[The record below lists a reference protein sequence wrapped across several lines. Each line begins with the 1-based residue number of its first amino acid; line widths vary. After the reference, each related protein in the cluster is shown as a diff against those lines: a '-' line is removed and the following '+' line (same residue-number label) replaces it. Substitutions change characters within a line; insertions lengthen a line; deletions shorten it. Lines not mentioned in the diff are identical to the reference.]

1 MQPPGPWK
9 RFVMTI
15 DEPRFGYVALAGSP
29 NVGKST
35 LLNKL
40 VGEKISITS
49 RRPQTTR
56 HRILGVKTG
65 SDYQIV
71 FVDTP
76 GIHRSKGRRLNRI
89 IVKTAIS
96 SLADVDLVLLLIDQR
111 AWSGEQEWVLK
122 QITQNRIPVI
132 LLINK
137 IDRIRDKRT
146 LLPLI
151 EESRQRHP
159 FLEIIPVSSRFSS
172 AQDVRKIS
180 TTIARHLP
188 IGPPGFPA
196 DQRTDKNDRFRAT
209 ELIRE
214 QLFSVLGQE
223 LPYSTAVEIQ
233 KYEKNDKQ
241 ILCIDAT
248 IWVEKESQKSI
259 VIGKNGQ
266 MLKMIGMNAR
276 KQIEMTMHHK
286 VFLGL
291 WVKVKK
297 GWSDSARQLH
307 ALGYAES

>member
-1 MQPPGPWK
+1 MA
-9 RFVMTI
+9 I
-15 DEPRFGYVALAGSP
+15 DGKRFGYVALAGSP

-56 HRILGVKTG
+56 HRILGVKTE

-76 GIHRSKGRRLNRI
+76 GIHPSQGRRLNRI

-111 AWSGEQEWVLK
+111 AWSGEQEWVLE
-122 QITQNRIPVI
+122 QVTQNRIPVM

-151 EESRQRHP
+151 EESRQRYP
-159 FLEIIPVSSRFSS
+159 FVEIVPVSSRFSS
-172 AQDVRKIS
+172 AEDLRRIS
-180 TTIARHLP
+180 ETIAKHLP
-188 IGPPGFPA
+188 VGLPGFPA
-196 DQRTDKNDRFRAT
+196 DQRTDRNDKFRAT

-223 LPYSTAVEIQ
+223 LPYSTAVEIE
-233 KYEKNDKQ
+233 KYEENDKQ
-241 ILCIDAT
+241 VLRIEAIV
-248 IWVEKESQKSI
+248 WVEKEGQKSI
-259 VIGKNGQ
+259 VVGKNGQ

-276 KQIEMTMHHK
+276 KQIEMTIHHK

-291 WVKVKK
+291 WVKVRK

-307 ALGYAES
+307 ALGYTES

>member
-1 MQPPGPWK
+1 MA
-9 RFVMTI
+9 I
-15 DEPRFGYVALAGSP
+15 DGKRFGYVALAGSP

-56 HRILGVKTG
+56 HRILGVKTE

-76 GIHRSKGRRLNRI
+76 GIHPSQGRRLNRI

-111 AWSGEQEWVLK
+111 AWSGEQEWVLE
-122 QITQNRIPVI
+122 QVTQNRIPVM

-159 FLEIIPVSSRFSS
+159 FVEIVPVSSRFSS
-172 AQDVRKIS
+172 AEDLRRIS
-180 TTIARHLP
+180 ETIAKHLP
-188 IGPPGFPA
+188 VGPPGFPA
-196 DQRTDKNDRFRAT
+196 DQRTDRNDKFRAT

-223 LPYSTAVEIQ
+223 LPYSTAVEIE
-233 KYEKNDKQ
+233 KYEENDKQ
-241 ILCIDAT
+241 VLRIEAIV
-248 IWVEKESQKSI
+248 WVEKEGQKSI
-259 VIGKNGQ
+259 VVGKNGQ

-276 KQIEMTMHHK
+276 KQIEMTIHHK

-291 WVKVKK
+291 WVKVRK

-307 ALGYAES
+307 ALGYTES